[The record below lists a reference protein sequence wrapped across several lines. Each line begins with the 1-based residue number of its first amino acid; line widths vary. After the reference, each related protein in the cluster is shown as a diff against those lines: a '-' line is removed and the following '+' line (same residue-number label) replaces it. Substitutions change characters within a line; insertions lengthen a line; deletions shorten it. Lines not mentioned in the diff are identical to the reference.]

1 MRTSY
6 TYFSTR
12 AWLPSMS
19 VAVLQNKH
27 TLLDKEVTLLYKRAQ
42 YADLTAS
49 LVTMLAQKNTPV
61 THITFQQ
68 PSCVSIL
75 DDILPLIRQR
85 DVNTVQNNFLTI
97 RKRLKD
103 ILAVSHRQ
111 LLYLLKSIKY
121 STESSAQLRHHYIKQ
136 TYTLHQQ
143 ATQIDFIETL
153 ILTQCKKHK
162 LKIPFDPTLQSSEFI
177 IRDFSHKIKTMS
189 LCAAKGMLHIL
200 TQRLNELKA
209 LRNQQLLHTVKR
221 KRNTL
226 SSPNTV
232 QASVF

>member
-27 TLLDKEVTLLYKRAQ
+27 TLLDREVTLLYKRAQ

-49 LVTMLAQKNTPV
+49 LVTILIQENTPMAQ
-61 THITFQQ
+61 ITFEQ

-75 DDILPLIRQR
+75 DDILPHIRQR
-85 DVNTVQNNFLTI
+85 DVSTVQNNFMTI
-97 RKRLKD
+97 RKTLTD

-111 LLYLLKSIKY
+111 LLYQLKLTQYNS
-121 STESSAQLRHHYIKQ
+121 ESSTQMRNHFARQID
-136 TYTLHQQ
+136 TLNQQ
-143 ATQIDFIETL
+143 AIHIDFIESL
-153 ILTQCKKHK
+153 ILTQCKKYK
-162 LKIPFDPTLQSSEFI
+162 TTIPFDPVLPSSESI
-177 IRDFSHKIKTMS
+177 MRDFSSKIKTMS

-200 TQRLNELKA
+200 TQRL
-209 LRNQQLLHTVKR
+209 HTVKR
-221 KRNTL
+221 KRNTH

-232 QASVF
+232 QAPVFS